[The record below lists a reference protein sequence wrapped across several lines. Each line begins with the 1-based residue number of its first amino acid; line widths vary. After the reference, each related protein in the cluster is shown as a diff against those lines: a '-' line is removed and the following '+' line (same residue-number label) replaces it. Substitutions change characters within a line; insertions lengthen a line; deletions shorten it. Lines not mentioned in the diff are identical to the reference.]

1 VNVEEIAEEES
12 LKTALQK
19 LKVSRKFSIHP
30 TAVIYPRVEIED
42 DVEIGPYCVIGGP
55 PEHREFY
62 SGKESKGV
70 RIESG
75 SRIFSHVTID
85 SGTKETTVIGKR
97 SALFQGCHVAHDC
110 ILGPDVTIGGQAS
123 LAGHTLVME
132 GAVVSGHS
140 CTFQRVVIG
149 AFSFVGGMSFV
160 TRSIPPGE
168 KWVGYNPR
176 LVGKNDVGLARAGL
190 TYEEVLERYFDEFGR
205 LQGKA

>member
-1 VNVEEIAEEES
+1 MEAEMRE
-12 LKTALQK
+12 ALAD
-19 LKVSRKFSIHP
+19 LRNTRRIGVHP
-30 TAVIYPRVEIED
+30 TAVIYPNVEIED
-42 DVEIGPYCVIGGP
+42 DVVIGPYCVIGGP

-62 SGKESKGV
+62 DGKKSKGV

-140 CTFQRVVIG
+140 CTFQRIVIG

-160 TRSIPPGE
+160 ARSIPPGE

-176 LVGKNDVGLARAGL
+176 LVGKNDIGLARAGL
-190 TYEEVLERYFDEFGR
+190 TYEEVLERYFDEYSR
-205 LQGKA
+205 LQRQA